1 MRSVWTST
9 YRPQLLPQGRGCQT
23 ARVTEP
29 VDLSSLVVAVLGG
42 TGEQGRGLAR
52 RLALAGHQVV
62 LGSRAAERA
71 IAAAEGL
78 PGDVTGLDNQG
89 AAEAGDVVI
98 VAVPWEGHKELLES
112 LRGALAGKV
121 VVDCV
126 NPLGFDKSGAFALPV
141 EEGSAAQQAAAVLP
155 DSRVVAAFHHVSAV
169 LLLDEAVESVDTDV
183 LVLGDDREATDLV
196 QALAGRIAGMR
207 GIYAGR
213 LRNAHQVEA
222 LTANLISVNRRYKA
236 HAGLRVTDV

>member
-1 MRSVWTST
+1 MSD
-9 YRPQLLPQGRGCQT
+9 LP
-23 ARVTEP
+23 APDSAV
-29 VDLSSLVVAVLGG
+29 LAVLGG

-52 RLALAGHQVV
+52 RFALAGHQVV
-62 LGSRAAERA
+62 IGSRSAERA
-71 IAAAEGL
+71 QTAADELGGGSVSGAGNADAAAK
-78 PGDVTGLDNQG
+78 
-89 AAEAGDVVI
+89 GDVVI
-98 VAVPWEGHKELLES
+98 VAVPWDGHKELLQE
-112 LRGALAGKV
+112 LAPQLAGKV
-121 VVDCV
+121 VIDCV
-126 NPLGFDKSGAFALPV
+126 NPLGFDKQGAFALAV

-155 DSRVVAAFHHVSAV
+155 ESRVVGAFHHVSAV
-169 LLLDEAVESVDTDV
+169 LLLDEAVDKVDTDI

-196 QALAGRIAGMR
+196 QELVARIPGMR

>member
-1 MRSVWTST
+1 MTAPTPVPDVS
-9 YRPQLLPQGRGCQT
+9 GRT
-23 ARVTEP
+23 
-29 VDLSSLVVAVLGG
+29 VAVLGG

-52 RLALAGHQVV
+52 RFALAGNRVV
-62 LGSRAAERA
+62 LGSRSTERA
-71 IAAAEGL
+71 AAAAADL
-78 PGDVTGLDNQG
+78 PGQISGLDNL
-89 AAEAGDVVI
+89 AAARAADLVI
-98 VAVPWEGHKELLES
+98 VAVPWEGHRELLVS
-112 LRGALAGKV
+112 LADALEGKI

-126 NPLGFDKSGAFALPV
+126 NPIGFDKQGAYALPV

-155 DSRVVAAFHHVSAV
+155 GSRVVAAFHHVSAV
-169 LLLDEAVESVDTDV
+169 LLLDPSVDTLDTDV

-196 QALAGRIAGMR
+196 QALVALIPGMR

-213 LRNAHQVEA
+213 LRSAHQVEA

>member
-1 MRSVWTST
+1 M
-9 YRPQLLPQGRGCQT
+9 
-23 ARVTEP
+23 
-29 VDLSSLVVAVLGG
+29 LGG

-52 RLALAGHQVV
+52 RFALAGHRVV
-62 LGSRAAERA
+62 IGSRSAGRAQTAADELGGGPVSGA
-71 IAAAEGL
+71 GNADAAAK
-78 PGDVTGLDNQG
+78 
-89 AAEAGDVVI
+89 ADVVI
-98 VAVPWEGHKELLES
+98 VAVPWEGHKELLQE
-112 LRGALAGKV
+112 LAPVLAGKV

-126 NPLGFDKSGAFALPV
+126 NPLGFDKQGAYALAV

-169 LLLDEAVESVDTDV
+169 LLLDETVASVDTDI

-196 QALAGRIAGMR
+196 QDLVARIPGMR